1 MRPCGHTGHH
11 AIPFPANDPAR
22 PDPVHPRSGPLG
34 HGTFPGPWPRLLLSP
49 SPPPNLPPEL
59 PQDPGSRQNLER
71 RSLMAPSSL
80 VAEVHSPAQNH
91 GLQDTHGRIH
101 IPECSGPVPGEG
113 TGGEPGVLKRRGAR
127 GVEAAPG
134 TAGAGRPPCRWPGLP
149 GWGWSALAG
158 VSSAVTKGKRPLV
171 TAGRGN
177 TEGKANPGA
186 APASPC
192 PGSSPWGD
200 YKVMAGFSKPSR
212 RAAAARREATCN
224 HSRPA
229 AVPPRNPGTLPPP
242 DSGKPRTARLEV
254 TAQAGPAQQRGP
266 DVVWLSPRSP
276 QTPSEAEFP
285 EHGWAPPGG
294 GGGAVPTDP
303 TRPAAQTPDTTVPLA
318 PVQQGPAFL
327 SPCGLSSASDHVLIR
342 HPWGLVGGLPCRAV
356 LRGLQAQP
364 EHSFPAGTPRP
375 LCTSPPPPRKQG
387 LSHAGAPHGWGLGS
401 QVTLSPG
408 WGRGTHRRSFS
419 APPRLWV

>member
-1 MRPCGHTGHH
+1 M
-11 AIPFPANDPAR
+11 
-22 PDPVHPRSGPLG
+22 
-34 HGTFPGPWPRLLLSP
+34 
-49 SPPPNLPPEL
+49 
-59 PQDPGSRQNLER
+59 
-71 RSLMAPSSL
+71 
-80 VAEVHSPAQNH
+80 
-91 GLQDTHGRIH
+91 
-101 IPECSGPVPGEG
+101 
-113 TGGEPGVLKRRGAR
+113 
-127 GVEAAPG
+127 
-134 TAGAGRPPCRWPGLP
+134 
-149 GWGWSALAG
+149 
-158 VSSAVTKGKRPLV
+158 
-171 TAGRGN
+171 
-177 TEGKANPGA
+177 
-186 APASPC
+186 
-192 PGSSPWGD
+192 
-200 YKVMAGFSKPSR
+200 
-212 RAAAARREATCN
+212 
-224 HSRPA
+224 
-229 AVPPRNPGTLPPP
+229 PPRNPGTLPPP
-242 DSGKPRTARLEV
+242 NSGKPRTARLEV

-408 WGRGTHRRSFS
+408 GGGAHTGGAFLPLPDCGFKAEPFMSSGH
-419 APPRLWV
+419 